1 MEWAKLV
8 NYKQRAAKCKQI
20 DGLDQIDFCGDEK
33 ERERARKQSWTYR
46 LKLAISITG
55 HCFDLV
61 ILFRNTTNK
70 RAS

>member
-33 ERERARKQSWTYR
+33 ERERERESKAGRT
-46 LKLAISITG
+46 
-55 HCFDLV
+55 D
-61 ILFRNTTNK
+61 
-70 RAS
+70 